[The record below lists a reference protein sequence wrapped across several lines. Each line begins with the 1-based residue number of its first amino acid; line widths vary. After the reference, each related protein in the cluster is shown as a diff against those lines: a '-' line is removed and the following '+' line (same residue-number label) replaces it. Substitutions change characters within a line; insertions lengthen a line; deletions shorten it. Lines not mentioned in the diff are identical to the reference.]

1 MNRTLIAGAAAAC
14 CWLGSAQAQIS
25 NDTVKIGVLTDMSGV
40 YSDLGGQG
48 SLVAAQMAVDDF
60 LAARKPAYKVEVVAA
75 DHQNKADVGAS
86 KAREWYDRDGVDM
99 VTDGLNSAVALSV
112 AKLTAEKNRIFLN
125 VGAGTTRLTN
135 EDCNP
140 NTVHWAYDTYALAVG
155 TARAAVQQGG
165 DSWFFLTA
173 DYAFG
178 QSMEK
183 DAAEVIKATGGK
195 VVGSVRHPLNAS
207 DFSSFLLQAQ
217 ASKAKIIGLANAGG
231 DTINAIKAAAEFGI
245 TQKQTLAPLLIF
257 INDVHAMGLKAAQGM
272 LVTEAFYWNLNVE
285 TSDWSKRYFAKMKR
299 MPSMLHA
306 GVYSAV
312 THYLRAVAATGTDE
326 TGAVMQ
332 RMKAT
337 PVNDFFARG
346 GRIREDGRMV
356 HDMYLL
362 QVKSPEQSKAPWDY
376 YAVKAV
382 IKGDQA
388 FQPLALSRCPL
399 IKKQ

>member
-140 NTVHWAYDTYALAVG
+140 NTVH
-155 TARAAVQQGG
+155 
-165 DSWFFLTA
+165 
-173 DYAFG
+173 
-178 QSMEK
+178 
-183 DAAEVIKATGGK
+183 
-195 VVGSVRHPLNAS
+195 
-207 DFSSFLLQAQ
+207 
-217 ASKAKIIGLANAGG
+217 
-231 DTINAIKAAAEFGI
+231 
-245 TQKQTLAPLLIF
+245 
-257 INDVHAMGLKAAQGM
+257 
-272 LVTEAFYWNLNVE
+272 
-285 TSDWSKRYFAKMKR
+285 
-299 MPSMLHA
+299 
-306 GVYSAV
+306 
-312 THYLRAVAATGTDE
+312 
-326 TGAVMQ
+326 
-332 RMKAT
+332 
-337 PVNDFFARG
+337 
-346 GRIREDGRMV
+346 
-356 HDMYLL
+356 
-362 QVKSPEQSKAPWDY
+362 
-376 YAVKAV
+376 
-382 IKGDQA
+382 
-388 FQPLALSRCPL
+388 
-399 IKKQ
+399 